1 VASEF
6 LLGRRMIPR
15 LKPDVVV
22 MFTAINEQLAA
33 SIVRDLDGKNFDQL
47 LRDQQWGIVPFH
59 LDQARFLKR
68 ESVLVRFFDYK
79 FKKLFERKLTEDYRG
94 PAAKPQP
101 THPWVF
107 ANFEHTL
114 RAYIDFLRA
123 NGVGRIVFTRWGDSG
138 DANWFMIESRQ
149 LRDRGVEIARE
160 MGVEIFD
167 FSTVAAAHPQR
178 KSLFIESG
186 IHLTAAGA
194 DLFAEKLAAFLMAPA
209 EVKPPSSPSKP
220 AVGLAVPVAV
230 PAAAP

>member
-1 VASEF
+1 
-6 LLGRRMIPR
+6 
-15 LKPDVVV
+15 
-22 MFTAINEQLAA
+22 
-33 SIVRDLDGKNFDQL
+33 
-47 LRDQQWGIVPFH
+47 
-59 LDQARFLKR
+59 
-68 ESVLVRFFDYK
+68 
-79 FKKLFERKLTEDYRG
+79 
-94 PAAKPQP
+94 
-101 THPWVF
+101 
-107 ANFEHTL
+107 
-114 RAYIDFLRA
+114 
-123 NGVGRIVFTRWGDSG
+123 VFTRWGDSG